1 MRKITALFTLF
12 GAATLCL
19 AAFAQTKPT
28 PKPNTPKVTP
38 TENAKVVP
46 TSLKMAYALNAGDI
60 FRYRVTGLFNGHF
73 PPFAQPGSPP
83 INLKIVVEYAG
94 KVNKVD
100 DKGAEVA
107 FVVDKGD
114 LYLLEKEPGEDGKTV
129 PADETPF
136 PIPLSTVQKS
146 LNATAVVRPDGSVA
160 SINSGDAAPVQI
172 NLGIDLRK
180 LFLLIMPVTFAEK
193 PVKVNEEWAFK
204 DGLLGQ
210 SEGKIA
216 YTGKL
221 EGIKAMGKGVTSNL
235 AVSASS
241 KIDEKKN
248 KEGKLTDNAEEAV
261 ETSVGFAS
269 IKGIMTF
276 AGTPKNDVY
285 AGRLKQSKLT
295 LIAKFDSIVAN
306 PIKPEE
312 KLTTPIDVKARLTVQ
327 EIPTKPAAKTAQVTK
342 ENPSK

>member
-1 MRKITALFTLF
+1 MRKITGLFALF
-12 GAATLCL
+12 GGATLCL

-28 PKPNTPKVTP
+28 PKPNTPKAAQANNNNNAATAP
-38 TENAKVVP
+38 TA
-46 TSLKMAYALNAGDI
+46 LKMAYALNAGDI
-60 FRYRVTGLFNGHF
+60 FRYRVIGLFNGHF
-73 PPFAQPGSPP
+73 PPFAQPESPP
-83 INLKIVVEYAG
+83 INLKIVIEYAG

-114 LYLLEKEPGEDGKTV
+114 LYLLEKEPGENGKV
-129 PADETPF
+129 APEDETPF
-136 PIPLSTVQKS
+136 PIPLSQVQKS
-146 LNATAVVRPDGSVA
+146 LNVTAVIRPDGSVT
-160 SINSGDAAPVQI
+160 SVNNGDAAPVQI

-193 PVKVNEEWAFK
+193 PIKVNEEWRFK

-221 EGIKAMGKGVTSNL
+221 EGIKATGKGVTSNL

-248 KEGKLTDNAEEAV
+248 KEGKFTDKAEEAV
-261 ETSVGFAS
+261 ESSVGDAS
-269 IKGIMTF
+269 VKGTFTF
-276 AGTPKNDVY
+276 AGTPKNSVY
-285 AGRLKQSKLT
+285 IGRLKEGKITLT
-295 LIAKFDSIVAN
+295 AKIARTAPN
-306 PIKPEE
+306 PEKPEE

-327 EIPTKPAAKTAQVTK
+327 EISTKPAAKTAQVTK
-342 ENPSK
+342 